1 MRHYQREELQRYKEG
16 LSEGKLNENIAQEI
30 EAHLAGCVQCQE
42 KFLALVS
49 TAEVGRAAELLSP
62 DFTDKVLAGVAPFVQ
77 QRQDGQRR
85 SRQYG
90 RQQGSSQQRKSG
102 QSRPQKSSSF
112 LHKQSRE
119 RRQSLVLYYVGA
131 AVITLVFVSNG
142 LFQKIID
149 VTPQM
154 ALLSSM
160 ERMERF
166 EVGEKERGFDF
177 PRKAVDQAAQWIEN
191 FEMPKGRE
199 GEVR

>member
-1 MRHYQREELQRYKEG
+1 MRHYQREELQQYKDG
-16 LSEGKLNENIAQEI
+16 LSGGNLNEILAQEI
-30 EAHLAGCVQCQE
+30 EAHLACCPQCQE
-42 KFLALVS
+42 RFLALVS
-49 TAEVGRAAELLSP
+49 TVEVARAAELLSP
-62 DFTDKVLAGVAPFVQ
+62 DFTDKVLAGVAPMAR
-77 QRQDGQRR
+77 QRQSGQRR
-85 SRQYG
+85 SPQYS
-90 RQQGSSQQRKSG
+90 RQQGSPQQPL
-102 QSRPQKSSSF
+102 PQKRSSF
-112 LHKQSRE
+112 QHTQSRE
-119 RRQSLVLYYVGA
+119 KWQSLLLYYVGA

>member
-49 TAEVGRAAELLSP
+49 TAEVGRAAGLLSP
-62 DFTDKVLAGVAPFVQ
+62 DFTDKVLAGVAPMAQ
-77 QRQDGQRR
+77 QRQSGQH
-85 SRQYG
+85 SSQQYG
-90 RQQGSSQQRKSG
+90 RQQGSPQQRKSG
-102 QSRPQKSSSF
+102 QSSPQKSSSF
-112 LHKQSRE
+112 QRKQSRE
-119 RRQSLVLYYVGA
+119 KWQSLVLYYVGA